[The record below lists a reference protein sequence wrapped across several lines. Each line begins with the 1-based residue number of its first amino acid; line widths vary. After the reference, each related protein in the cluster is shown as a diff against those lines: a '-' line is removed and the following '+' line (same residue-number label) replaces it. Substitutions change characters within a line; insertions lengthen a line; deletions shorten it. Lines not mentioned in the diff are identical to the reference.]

1 MDPAPA
7 LRIRDRLTAALAAVG
22 GLFLVAMVV
31 LTCGNILL
39 RLFWLP
45 IRGTFELMG
54 FFGALT
60 ASFALGY
67 TQVRRGHIA
76 VDVLVGR
83 FPPRVRRLLEGLNNL
98 VCTAFFSLAA
108 WQVAGKAATLHRTGE
123 LTETLRIPY
132 HPFTYGVAAG
142 LSVLALVLLADLAAA
157 MAGGKG
163 GRP

>member
-1 MDPAPA
+1 MDPTPA

-22 GLFLVAMVV
+22 GVFLVAMVV

-39 RLFWLP
+39 RLLWLP
-45 IRGTFELMG
+45 ISGTFELMG
-54 FFGALT
+54 FFGAFT
-60 ASFALGY
+60 VSFALGY

-76 VDVLVGR
+76 VDVLVDR
-83 FPPRVRRLLEGLNNL
+83 FPPRLRRALEGLNNL

-132 HPFTYGVAAG
+132 HPFTYGVSAG
-142 LSVLALVLLADLAAA
+142 LALLALVLLLDLAAA
-157 MAGGKG
+157 FSGGKE